1 MIMDKFFGKPISG
14 GIAAGKLYVF
24 THDEC
29 PVRRYHIDSSAHEI
43 MRFEK
48 ARAEA
53 ASELDK
59 LFHKAAREIDEENAR
74 IFSSQIVMIE
84 DNGFTESVYDAISD
98 QMINAETAVAQTS
111 DKYIQMFIESENEYI
126 GSRSYDIKDISER
139 IIRILLGIQLN
150 ELSTNEPVIIAA
162 HDLPPSD
169 IVRFDN
175 DKILGFI
182 VEEGIETS
190 HAAILAKSKNVPA
203 IIQAGSFLDRIR
215 TGADAIIDGNKGILY
230 VDPDEDVKSFL
241 LS

>member
-29 PVRRYHIDSSAHEI
+29 PVRRYHIDSSADEI

-84 DNGFTESVYDAISD
+84 DSGFTESVYDVISD

-111 DKYIQMFIESENEYI
+111 DKYMQMFIESENEYI

-139 IIRILLGIQLN
+139 IIRILLGIQLS
-150 ELSTNEPVIIAA
+150 ELSTNDPVIIAA

-215 TGADAIIDGNKGILY
+215 TGADAIIDGEKGILY

>member
-29 PVRRYHIDSSAHEI
+29 PVRRYHIDSSADEI

-84 DNGFTESVYDAISD
+84 DSGFTESVYDVISD

-111 DKYIQMFIESENEYI
+111 DKYMQMFIESENEYI

-139 IIRILLGIQLN
+139 IIRILLGIQLS
-150 ELSTNEPVIIAA
+150 ELSTNDPVIIAA

-203 IIQAGSFLDRIR
+203 IIQAGPFLDRIR
-215 TGADAIIDGNKGILY
+215 TGADAVIDGNKGILY

>member
-59 LFHKAAREIDEENAR
+59 LFHKAAKEIDEENAR

-84 DNGFTESVYDAISD
+84 DSGFTESVYDAISD

>member
-1 MIMDKFFGKPISG
+1 MIIDKFFGKPISG

-59 LFHKAAREIDEENAR
+59 LFHKAAKEIDEENAR

-84 DNGFTESVYDAISD
+84 DSGFTESVYDAISD

>member
-1 MIMDKFFGKPISG
+1 MDKFFGKPISG

-59 LFHKAAREIDEENAR
+59 LFHKAAKEIDEENAR

-84 DNGFTESVYDAISD
+84 DSGFTESVYDAISD

>member
-1 MIMDKFFGKPISG
+1 MDKFFGKPISG

-29 PVRRYHIDSSAHEI
+29 PVRRYHIDSSADEI

-84 DNGFTESVYDAISD
+84 DSGFTESVYDAISD

-111 DKYIQMFIESENEYI
+111 DKYMQMFIESENEYI

-139 IIRILLGIQLN
+139 IIRILLGIQLS
-150 ELSTNEPVIIAA
+150 ELNTNDPVIIAA

-203 IIQAGSFLDRIR
+203 IIQAGSFLDRIK
-215 TGADAIIDGNKGILY
+215 TGADAVIDGDKGILY

>member
-1 MIMDKFFGKPISG
+1 MDKFFGKPISG

-59 LFHKAAREIDEENAR
+59 LFHKAAKEIDEENAR

-84 DNGFTESVYDAISD
+84 DSGFTESVYDAISD

-150 ELSTNEPVIIAA
+150 ELSTNDPVIIAA

>member
-1 MIMDKFFGKPISG
+1 MDKFFGKPISG

-29 PVRRYHIDSSAHEI
+29 PVRRYHIDSSADEI

-84 DNGFTESVYDAISD
+84 DSGFTESVYDAISD

-111 DKYIQMFIESENEYI
+111 DKYMQMFIESENEYI

-139 IIRILLGIQLN
+139 IIRILLGIQLS
-150 ELSTNEPVIIAA
+150 ELSTNDPVIIAA

-203 IIQAGSFLDRIR
+203 IIQAGPFLDRIR
-215 TGADAIIDGNKGILY
+215 TGAYAVIDGDKGILY